1 MKTIN
6 SLDNKKIKD
15 LIRLK
20 KTSERKKQGLI
31 IIDGLREIELA
42 LESGVE
48 IIDLFFCPEISKN
61 EKTRL
66 KGMNSELVTI
76 VSVNIFKKICYKESP
91 DGYFALAKSKELN
104 IESVSLNKN
113 ALVVILENV
122 EKPGNLGAVIR
133 TSFAAKVDLII
144 INDNQTD
151 IYNPNVIRASE
162 GLLFKQKIVNIT
174 INNTV
179 TWLKKNNISSYAAA
193 TTSRTD
199 YTKVNMKKSTAIILG
214 SESRGLSR
222 DWLNKADKLIK
233 IPMQSG
239 IDSLN
244 VSVSAAILI
253 YEAKRQRV

>member
-6 SLDNKKIKD
+6 SFDNKKIKE

-42 LESGVE
+42 LESGIE

-61 EKTRL
+61 EKMRL
-66 KGMNSELVTI
+66 KGIDPESITI
-76 VSVNIFKKICYKESP
+76 VSVNVFKKICYKENP
-91 DGYFALAKSKELN
+91 DGYFALARPRELN
-104 IESVSLNKN
+104 IGHISLNKN
-113 ALVVILENV
+113 PLIVILENV

-144 INDNQTD
+144 VSDNQTD

-162 GLLFKQKIVNIT
+162 GLLFKQKIVSLTTNDT
-174 INNTV
+174 I
-179 TWLKKNNISSYAAA
+179 TWLKKNNINSYAAA
-193 TTSRTD
+193 TTSKTD
-199 YTKVNMKKSTAIILG
+199 YTKVNMKKSTAIVLG
-214 SESRGLSR
+214 SESQGLSR
-222 DWLNKADKLIK
+222 DWLNKADELIK